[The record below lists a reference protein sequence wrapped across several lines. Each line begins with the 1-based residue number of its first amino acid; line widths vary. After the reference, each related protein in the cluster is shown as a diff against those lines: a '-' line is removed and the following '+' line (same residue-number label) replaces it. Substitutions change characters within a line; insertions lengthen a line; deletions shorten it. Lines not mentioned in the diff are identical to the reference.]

1 MLVHQSNRHC
11 NCCGN
16 LIPDSIEDLP
26 IEEVKL
32 SAFPVACECGYFY
45 EAYHYPVSFTKWRA
59 NKSSILFYINYCQS
73 ELKLLEEMEKDI
85 GLSYHHLGKKSIL
98 VENLGI
104 HQAKLDALSSVN
116 AIPDH
121 RWDESKLG

>member
-1 MLVHQSNRHC
+1 MLVHQSNRRC

-45 EAYHYPVSFTKWRA
+45 EAYHYPVSFIKWRTH
-59 NKSSILFYINYCQS
+59 KSRIEYDINYCNS
-73 ELKLLEEMEKDI
+73 ELNLLKQMDKEI
-85 GLSYHHLGKKSIL
+85 GLSNRQLENRTRFAEALKS
-98 VENLGI
+98 
-104 HQAKLDALSSVN
+104 HQAKLDALLSVTP
-116 AIPDH
+116 IPDH
-121 RWDESKLG
+121 LWDENKLG